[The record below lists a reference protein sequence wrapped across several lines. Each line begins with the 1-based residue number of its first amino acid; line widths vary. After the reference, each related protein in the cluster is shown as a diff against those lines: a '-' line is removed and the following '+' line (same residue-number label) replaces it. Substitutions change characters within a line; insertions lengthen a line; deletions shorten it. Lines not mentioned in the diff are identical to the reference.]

1 MQLKITTTDGDVGT
15 YKITPAIEVAF
26 EREMKGGFAKIFR
39 EHERSSDL
47 YWLAWECLRRS
58 GKIVPPTLDKFV
70 DTLESVELV
79 DDDPNG

>member
-1 MQLKITTTDGDVGT
+1 MQLKINTIDGDVGT

-26 EREMKGGFAKIFR
+26 EKQMKGGFAKIFR
-39 EHERSSDL
+39 ENERSEDL

-58 GKIVPPTLDKFV
+58 GKVVPTFDKFL

>member
-1 MQLKITTTDGDVGT
+1 MQLKITQIDGAVST
-15 YKITPAIEVAF
+15 HRITPAIEVAF
-26 EREMKGGFAKIFR
+26 EKEMKGGFAKIFR

-58 GKIVPPTLDKFV
+58 GQTVPPFGDKFLE
-70 DTLESVELV
+70 TLEAVELV

>member
-26 EREMKGGFAKIFR
+26 EKEMKGGFAKIFR

-58 GKIVPPTLDKFV
+58 GRTVPATLDKFV
-70 DTLESVELV
+70 ETLESVDLV